1 MSEPRHAM
9 IYRDGY
15 KKQWWLEMV
24 ADVWDH
30 LSFDEDENTEEDYAR
45 CALSHNASTWG
56 PFVSPEEAQ
65 HFADV
70 NVQNT
75 GSLIPVLDPEVFPF
89 MAPPYVWNI
98 FGRPDEDYWH
108 TEYDAGAVA

>member
-1 MSEPRHAM
+1 MMSEPRHAM

-15 KKQWWLEMV
+15 KNQWWLEMV
-24 ADVWDH
+24 ADVWQH
-30 LSFDEDENTEEDYAR
+30 LAGEHTDDDEER

-56 PFVSPEEAQ
+56 PFASPHEAQ
-65 HFADV
+65 VFADA
-70 NVQNT
+70 NFQNT

-89 MAPPYVWNI
+89 MAPPYIWNV

-108 TEYDAGAVA
+108 LEYNAEAVA